1 MIMTATTISISI
13 QTRNKIREFGFKG
26 ETYDDIINRLYES
39 ACKKQLY
46 DILMDDSDT
55 ISLEELREKIEN
67 K

>member
-1 MIMTATTISISI
+1 MTATTISISI